1 MRRKQV
7 RYPIGPLD
15 EADTVRERLVNT
27 EFKSVIAGR
36 DPVEIEM
43 PDRGWH
49 HLVDLHK
56 GKGRARNLPLDA
68 TGTQEISREGGFAG
82 TEIARQCDN
91 VTTMCLSRDLCGETL
106 RRADIWKQSFDRYTS
121 GRARVDMPV
130 CIPCADIAAT
140 KCATLKWLPADLNQ
154 TNGERVDG

>member
-106 RRADIWKQSFDRYTS
+106 RRADIWKQSFDR
-121 GRARVDMPV
+121 
-130 CIPCADIAAT
+130 
-140 KCATLKWLPADLNQ
+140 
-154 TNGERVDG
+154 